1 MVQLL
6 YMGASIAAS
15 AWVMKWL
22 IGALDPEKENKKR
35 VSAVQLDVIVKLPS
49 TAWCIQAQAECYST
63 CPTHMLSSESKHP
76 NNVTLLIT
84 HNTRKDSIKSWT
96 EHTN

>member
-35 VSAVQLDVIVKLPS
+35 VSGFQLDLIVQLPS
-49 TAWCIQAQAECYST
+49 TAWCIQA
-63 CPTHMLSSESKHP
+63 PG
-76 NNVTLLIT
+76 
-84 HNTRKDSIKSWT
+84 
-96 EHTN
+96 